1 MVKATCLGPSSK
13 TAQGMDALA
22 ELFSSGRI
30 TAEELSGFKA
40 VTELRHLDGFA
51 AGSPIAGGPWQTGS
65 VTIKMPCP
73 RAHKP
78 SFSIEADAPD
88 FEIPGIRYQSLVDL
102 IASKVQDPSISES
115 LVCTPFAE
123 WWCPSG
129 GTSKP
134 IRVYGEAYSSNIAIK
149 LFEEVKGIPTPAD
162 QPQVERAIILL
173 MLGSDATHL
182 ASFGTASLWPLY
194 VFFGNMSKYEAGR
207 PSESAASHLAYLPK
221 VWGSQLTG

>member
-22 ELFSSGRI
+22 ELFSSGQI

-78 SFSIEADAPD
+78 SFLIEADAPD
-88 FEIPGIRYQSLVDL
+88 FEIPGI
-102 IASKVQDPSISES
+102 
-115 LVCTPFAE
+115 
-123 WWCPSG
+123 
-129 GTSKP
+129 
-134 IRVYGEAYSSNIAIK
+134 
-149 LFEEVKGIPTPAD
+149 
-162 QPQVERAIILL
+162 
-173 MLGSDATHL
+173 
-182 ASFGTASLWPLY
+182 
-194 VFFGNMSKYEAGR
+194 
-207 PSESAASHLAYLPK
+207 
-221 VWGSQLTG
+221 